1 MPPIAFLIERKE
13 IVTTKLAAHYR
24 GARRSR
30 AGEGRAGKRKGPRYR
45 GPSVLS
51 WGYVDLNHGP
61 LPYQG
66 SALTD

>member
-13 IVTTKLAAHYR
+13 IVTTKLAAQ
-24 GARRSR
+24 G
-30 AGEGRAGKRKGPRYR
+30 AGKRKGPRYR
-45 GPSVLS
+45 GPSVLL